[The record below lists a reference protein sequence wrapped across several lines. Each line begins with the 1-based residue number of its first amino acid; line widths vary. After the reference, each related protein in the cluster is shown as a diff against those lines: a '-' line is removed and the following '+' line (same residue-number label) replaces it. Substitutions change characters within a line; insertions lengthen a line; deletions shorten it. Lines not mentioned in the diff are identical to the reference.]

1 MPRGNQEI
9 VRLTPPSPVRKLAQP
24 PALTASARVYNPENA
39 ARMLR
44 KGATH
49 RARSREW
56 QHQLWTYYDVVPEYR
71 SGCDWVGNSLSKAK
85 IAIWKDGELL
95 DNQLTR
101 DILAS
106 FFGGVEGQAEMLR
119 LFGINF
125 SVAGEAWII
134 GTPPDDGQGLDSW
147 KVVAATEVTGE
158 DATGMRHLNVE
169 GDRAPEG
176 TIPVRI
182 WKAHPRRSE
191 EANSP
196 SRALLSTLN
205 QIVKLTQVIDAQ
217 ADSRLIS
224 AGVLFVPS
232 EIEVPGMT
240 MTVRQPDGTEDV
252 IPVESGQ
259 ALYQLLV
266 DNASVAIEKRDS
278 AAAQVPIVI
287 SAPGEHLKKVNH
299 IEFWS
304 GFDEYVKELR
314 DEAIRRIAVG
324 MDMPPEVLTG
334 TADVNHWGAW
344 QIEEAAI
351 KSYMEPLLDI
361 IVSSLTTGYLRPLLE
376 TWGIESPESYQF
388 KADTSQMRLRPNR
401 SKESIELWDRGV
413 LSTRTML
420 IENGFDPD
428 SDAMPPEEKVI
439 WLIQK
444 VGTGNTSPEMV
455 ANALEM
461 LGVKNMLEAARSAKE
476 TADEARPT
484 RSLEQHPHT
493 GAPDPEQSEAE
504 DAVVASGGVAPSFFV
519 DGLVLAAEQ
528 MVFRA
533 LERAGNKLKNRYGR
547 AYTTAAIDLY
557 MAVPPSSRAEC
568 GDLLRDAWTTIDRF
582 DYPGVDRQELR
593 EVLNG
598 YATSL
603 LLTQRQYTRAGLAR
617 YLMLEMSEV
626 SR

>member
-1 MPRGNQEI
+1 MPRGNQEV
-9 VRLTPPSPVRKLAQP
+9 VRLTPSASKTERFAQP
-24 PALTASARVYNPENA
+24 PALTASARVYNPANA

-44 KGATH
+44 KGGNH

-56 QHQLWTYYDVVPEYR
+56 QHLLWQHYDIVPEYR

-85 IAIWKDGELL
+85 ITIWKDGELL

-106 FFGGVEGQAEMLR
+106 FFGGIEGQAEMLR
-119 LFGINF
+119 LFGVNF

-134 GTPPDDGQGLDSW
+134 GIPGGREDGLDEW
-147 KVVAATEVTGE
+147 KVVAATEITGE
-158 DATGMRHLNVE
+158 DSAGMRHLNVE
-169 GDRAPEG
+169 GERIEDPRVLP
-176 TIPVRI
+176 IRI

-224 AGVLFVPS
+224 AGILFVPS
-232 EIEVPGMT
+232 EIEMPT
-240 MTVRQPDGTEDV
+240 MTIHQSDGSSSTQEIAD
-252 IPVESGQ
+252 SGQ
-259 ALYQLLV
+259 ALYQMLV

-278 AAAQVPIVI
+278 AAAQVPLVI
-287 SAPGEHLKKVNH
+287 SAPGEFLKEVNKV
-299 IEFWS
+299 EFWS
-304 GFDEYVKELR
+304 GFDEYVKDLR

-334 TADVNHWGAW
+334 TAEVNHWGAW

-361 IVSSLTTGYLRPLLE
+361 IVASLTTGYLRPYLE
-376 TWGIESPESYQF
+376 SQGITDAESYQF

-401 SKESIELWDRGV
+401 SKEAIELWDRGV
-413 LSTRTML
+413 ISTRSMM

-428 SDAMPPEEKVI
+428 ADAMPPEEKVI

-455 ANALEM
+455 ANALEL
-461 LGVKNMLEAARSAKE
+461 LGVKNMLEAARSAGN
-476 TADEARPT
+476 AGDEARPT
-484 RSLEQHPHT
+484 RSLEEHPHR
-493 GAPDPEQSEAE
+493 GAPNPEESEAE
-504 DAVVASGGVAPSFFV
+504 DAVVASAGSAPFFV
-519 DGLVLAAEQ
+519 DGLVLASEQ

-533 LERAGNKLKNRYGR
+533 LERAGNRLKGR
-547 AYTTAAIDLY
+547 FGRSVTPAIDYY
-557 MAVPPSSRAEC
+557 MAVPQPSRPEC
-568 GDLLRDAWTTIDRF
+568 EELLRDAWTTIDRF
-582 DYPGVDRQELR
+582 DYPGVDRERLR
-593 EVLNG
+593 EALAG
-598 YATSL
+598 FTTSL
-603 LLTQRQYTRAGLAR
+603 LRTRRPYDRASLAR
-617 YLMLEMSEV
+617 YLMMEMAEE